1 MSWRINI
8 RDEIRSM
15 TPRQRRPA
23 GAVWLDANESP
34 YGLDEQASVAL
45 AQHLARVPLHRYPE
59 ASADALARLVAEQLG
74 VDPAGVMVGNGT
86 EELVRLLCS
95 TFSKL
100 KPRESRPRVGYPVPG
115 PAPYRPAVIGQGARS
130 LEMPLRE
137 DFGLDLVA
145 MERHITGGHP
155 NLLLFCRPNDP
166 TGNLWTR
173 EEMEAVIDDHPET
186 VVAVD
191 ETYFEYCGETL
202 IDLVPKHPHLVV
214 LRSLSRIG
222 LAGLRVGFLI
232 GQPDLIAEVQKVR
245 PAHNMGA
252 LTLEAALWLLQNQR
266 PQLLAQ
272 VEKIKTERERL
283 AAALAAIEG
292 VKVWP
297 SLGNFLMIQVAD
309 GPGVRRA
316 LLSRNVVVAEATE
329 SALTANCLRVS
340 VGAPSEDDA
349 LLAALPDAIAHPEPA
364 PPPSLHKETE
374 LNADEEPA
382 KPSPGLPKFL

>member
-1 MSWRINI
+1 MSWRTNI

-15 TPRQRRPA
+15 TPRQRRPS

-34 YGLDEQASVAL
+34 YGLDEQASAAL

-59 ASADALARLVAEQLG
+59 ASADALERLVAEQLG
-74 VDPAGVMVGNGT
+74 VDPAGVLVGNGT

-115 PAPYRPAVIGQGARS
+115 PAPYRPAVLGQGARS

-166 TGNLWTR
+166 TGNLWPR
-173 EEMEAVIDDHPET
+173 AEMEAVIDDHPEI

-191 ETYFEYCGETL
+191 ETYHEYCGETL
-202 IDLVPKHPHLVV
+202 LDLMPKHPHLVI

-232 GQPDLIAEVQKVR
+232 GQPDLVAEVQKVR
-245 PAHNMGA
+245 PAHNMGT
-252 LTLEAALWLLQNQR
+252 LSLEAALWLLQNQR

-272 VEKIKTERERL
+272 VEKIKVERERL
-283 AAALAAIEG
+283 AGALTALEG

-316 LLSRNVVVAEATE
+316 LLSRNVVVAEAGE

-340 VGAPSEDDA
+340 VGAPAENDA
-349 LLAALPDAIAHPEPA
+349 LVAALPEAIAHPEPA
-364 PPPSLHKETE
+364 PAPSLHKETE
-374 LNADEEPA
+374 LNADEDPA
-382 KPSPGLPKFL
+382 KPSPGLPRFL